1 MKVKAK
7 LIQVG
12 VEILM
17 SGEDNNPFENEIKPS
32 ANGYYDFTYT
42 MDTIHPL
49 NGPSANGY
57 YIIQTTNVVIELA
70 VTFSVFH

>member
-7 LIQVG
+7 FIEGG

-32 ANGYYDFTYT
+32 ANGYYDFIYT
-42 MDTIHPL
+42 MDTISS
-49 NGPSANGY
+49 NGWTVRYWILYHSND
-57 YIIQTTNVVIELA
+57 
-70 VTFSVFH
+70 